1 MHSIN
6 KLLDFDPNLQ
16 KYKDTYIYNLYC
28 EQMGHIM
35 HSHECFSPRDTTK
48 SWLSPLV
55 EGLALVFT
63 NSTEDDVAKLSEM
76 R

>member
-1 MHSIN
+1 MN
-6 KLLDFDPNLQ
+6 KLLDFDPISRSI
-16 KYKDTYIYNLYC
+16 KIHIYNLYC

-63 NSTEDDVAKLSEM
+63 NSTEDDVAKLGEM
-76 R
+76 S